1 MRKEKEI
8 DRILVD
14 CFNFIQLYNFGGD
27 RTELINKRIYNI
39 LIKRNKREMK
49 KKLIEIP
56 TELFEKIQELAKK
69 NERSDN
75 KQIVYLLK
83 KALEEK

>member
-1 MRKEKEI
+1 
-8 DRILVD
+8 
-14 CFNFIQLYNFGGD
+14 
-27 RTELINKRIYNI
+27 
-39 LIKRNKREMK
+39 MK
-49 KKLIEIP
+49 KKLIEMP
-56 TELFEKIQELAKK
+56 DELFEKIQELAKE

>member
-1 MRKEKEI
+1 
-8 DRILVD
+8 
-14 CFNFIQLYNFGGD
+14 
-27 RTELINKRIYNI
+27 
-39 LIKRNKREMK
+39 MK

-56 TELFEKIQELAKK
+56 TELFEKIQELAKE

-83 KALEEK
+83 KAMDKK

>member
-1 MRKEKEI
+1 
-8 DRILVD
+8 
-14 CFNFIQLYNFGGD
+14 
-27 RTELINKRIYNI
+27 
-39 LIKRNKREMK
+39 MK

-56 TELFEKIQELAKK
+56 KELFEKIQELAKK

-83 KALEEK
+83 KSIENEPITNRSV

>member
-1 MRKEKEI
+1 
-8 DRILVD
+8 
-14 CFNFIQLYNFGGD
+14 
-27 RTELINKRIYNI
+27 
-39 LIKRNKREMK
+39 MK

>member
-1 MRKEKEI
+1 
-8 DRILVD
+8 
-14 CFNFIQLYNFGGD
+14 
-27 RTELINKRIYNI
+27 
-39 LIKRNKREMK
+39 MK

-56 TELFEKIQELAKK
+56 TDLFEKIQELANE

>member
-1 MRKEKEI
+1 
-8 DRILVD
+8 
-14 CFNFIQLYNFGGD
+14 
-27 RTELINKRIYNI
+27 
-39 LIKRNKREMK
+39 MK

-56 TELFEKIQELAKK
+56 TELFEKIQELAKE

-75 KQIVYLLK
+75 KQIVYLIK

>member
-1 MRKEKEI
+1 MNHEK
-8 DRILVD
+8 
-14 CFNFIQLYNFGGD
+14 QL
-27 RTELINKRIYNI
+27 KA
-39 LIKRNKREMK
+39 IKRSYLFK

-56 TELFEKIQELAKK
+56 TELFEKIQKLSVE

-83 KALEEK
+83 KAF

>member
-1 MRKEKEI
+1 
-8 DRILVD
+8 
-14 CFNFIQLYNFGGD
+14 
-27 RTELINKRIYNI
+27 
-39 LIKRNKREMK
+39 MK

-56 TELFEKIQELAKK
+56 TDLFEKIQELAKE

-83 KALEEK
+83 KALKK

>member
-1 MRKEKEI
+1 
-8 DRILVD
+8 
-14 CFNFIQLYNFGGD
+14 
-27 RTELINKRIYNI
+27 
-39 LIKRNKREMK
+39 MK

-56 TELFEKIQELAKK
+56 TELFENIQELAKE

>member
-1 MRKEKEI
+1 
-8 DRILVD
+8 
-14 CFNFIQLYNFGGD
+14 
-27 RTELINKRIYNI
+27 
-39 LIKRNKREMK
+39 MK

-56 TELFEKIQELAKK
+56 TELFEKIQELAKE

-83 KALEEK
+83 KALEK

>member
-1 MRKEKEI
+1 
-8 DRILVD
+8 
-14 CFNFIQLYNFGGD
+14 
-27 RTELINKRIYNI
+27 
-39 LIKRNKREMK
+39 MK

-56 TELFEKIQELAKK
+56 IELFEKIQELAKE

-83 KALEEK
+83 KALKSIRRNQ

>member
-1 MRKEKEI
+1 
-8 DRILVD
+8 
-14 CFNFIQLYNFGGD
+14 
-27 RTELINKRIYNI
+27 
-39 LIKRNKREMK
+39 MK
-49 KKLIEIP
+49 KKLIEMP
-56 TELFEKIQELAKK
+56 DELFKKIKELAKE

>member
-1 MRKEKEI
+1 
-8 DRILVD
+8 
-14 CFNFIQLYNFGGD
+14 
-27 RTELINKRIYNI
+27 
-39 LIKRNKREMK
+39 MK

-56 TELFEKIQELAKK
+56 NELFEKIQELAKE

-83 KALEEK
+83 KALAEK

>member
-1 MRKEKEI
+1 
-8 DRILVD
+8 
-14 CFNFIQLYNFGGD
+14 
-27 RTELINKRIYNI
+27 
-39 LIKRNKREMK
+39 MK

-56 TELFEKIQELAKK
+56 NELFEKIQELAKE

>member
-1 MRKEKEI
+1 MKDLILNLVREYNKNTTRKICK
-8 DRILVD
+8 DK
-14 CFNFIQLYNFGGD
+14 FIK
-27 RTELINKRIYNI
+27 II
-39 LIKRNKREMK
+39 MK

-56 TELFEKIQELAKK
+56 TELFEKIQELAKE

>member
-1 MRKEKEI
+1 
-8 DRILVD
+8 
-14 CFNFIQLYNFGGD
+14 
-27 RTELINKRIYNI
+27 
-39 LIKRNKREMK
+39 MK
-49 KKLIEIP
+49 KKIIEMP
-56 TELFEKIQELAKK
+56 DELFEKIQELAKE

>member
-1 MRKEKEI
+1 
-8 DRILVD
+8 
-14 CFNFIQLYNFGGD
+14 
-27 RTELINKRIYNI
+27 
-39 LIKRNKREMK
+39 MK

-56 TELFEKIQELAKK
+56 TELFEKIQELAKE

>member
-1 MRKEKEI
+1 
-8 DRILVD
+8 
-14 CFNFIQLYNFGGD
+14 
-27 RTELINKRIYNI
+27 
-39 LIKRNKREMK
+39 MK

-56 TELFEKIQELAKK
+56 NELFEKIQELAKE

-83 KALEEK
+83 KALDKK

>member
-1 MRKEKEI
+1 
-8 DRILVD
+8 
-14 CFNFIQLYNFGGD
+14 
-27 RTELINKRIYNI
+27 
-39 LIKRNKREMK
+39 MK

-56 TELFEKIQELAKK
+56 IEFFDKIQELAKE

>member
-1 MRKEKEI
+1 
-8 DRILVD
+8 
-14 CFNFIQLYNFGGD
+14 
-27 RTELINKRIYNI
+27 
-39 LIKRNKREMK
+39 MK

-56 TELFEKIQELAKK
+56 TDIFKKIQELAKA

>member
-1 MRKEKEI
+1 
-8 DRILVD
+8 
-14 CFNFIQLYNFGGD
+14 
-27 RTELINKRIYNI
+27 
-39 LIKRNKREMK
+39 MK

-56 TELFEKIQELAKK
+56 TELFEKIQELAKE

-83 KALEEK
+83 KALDKK